1 MDGRS
6 YMVKSF
12 VSCAFHVIK
21 CYCDQ
26 MQEGKTLEYTA
37 AERVKIAGFRDGTYS
52 M

>member
-1 MDGRS
+1 MDGRKEGRS

-12 VSCAFHVIK
+12 VSCAFYVIK

-26 MQEGKTLEYTA
+26 LQEYTA
-37 AERVKIAGFRDGTYS
+37 AERVKIAGFQDGTYS